1 MCQEK
6 YLSCVF
12 SKLVSRKRP
21 AIVLEGCGGGGGGGM
36 TVGLLF
42 LLFVTSAQSISV
54 WDSGIVWHSQ
64 IDQDK
69 YVMQQVYGDS
79 VPLGKGYFVE
89 IGAADGVHM
98 SNALTLE
105 EAFGWTGL
113 CVEPS
118 RQYARLVTSGRRCA
132 KRNEPLS
139 NVSGIVVDFF
149 EDVQNSS
156 VDTQVTAN
164 RLKADNND
172 EMTIVANPSSR
183 NLYSGIREHLLYSTR
198 GEVTRR
204 VTRTLEEVMDEHQ
217 APSFVH
223 FLSLDTEGTEFMIL
237 QNFNFSKYTFG
248 AVAVEHNQQGEKR
261 EQIRL
266 LLTAH
271 GYVRTFCVEMD
282 DIYVHASLV
291 LARGIFVDPRMCDT
305 KLLRLKCPQP
315 EANKQILVQA
325 CLAYKGL
332 DENACRQLQE
342 RMLSKSHECGKMSLS
357 ERSLL
362 EVVVPVLLNQD
373 FYFKVGLEDKTD
385 KVVIPL
391 GPSSNLETVT
401 AEFCTKHALSS
412 EQCERLLVEL
422 EKFIRQSLQ
431 IETQKSILEVVRYMK
446 KKGMCAHSLSIL
458 DRSAVDPNNS
468 QAAFL
473 EGCNRLAAHAS
484 ELKRITFV

>member
-1 MCQEK
+1 
-6 YLSCVF
+6 
-12 SKLVSRKRP
+12 
-21 AIVLEGCGGGGGGGM
+21 M

-42 LLFVTSAQSISV
+42 LLFVASAQSISV
-54 WDSGIVWHSQ
+54 WDSEIVWHSQ
-64 IDQDK
+64 VDQDK

-79 VPLGKGYFVE
+79 VPLGTGYFVE
-89 IGAADGVHM
+89 IGAADGVHL
-98 SNALTLE
+98 SNTLTLE
-105 EAFGWTGL
+105 KAFGWTGL

-132 KRNEPLS
+132 MRNEPLS
-139 NVSGIVVDFF
+139 NISGIVVDFF

-156 VDTQVTAN
+156 ADIQVAAN
-164 RLKADNND
+164 RLKNDNNG
-172 EMTIVANPSSR
+172 EMTLGANPSSR

-204 VTRTLEEVMDEHQ
+204 VTRTLEEVMDEHH
-217 APSFVH
+217 APPFVH

-266 LLTAH
+266 LLIAH

-431 IETQKSILEVVRYMK
+431 VETQKSILEVVRYMK
-446 KKGMCAHSLSIL
+446 KKGTCAHSLSIL

-484 ELKRITFV
+484 ELGKF

>member
-1 MCQEK
+1 
-6 YLSCVF
+6 
-12 SKLVSRKRP
+12 
-21 AIVLEGCGGGGGGGM
+21 M

-42 LLFVTSAQSISV
+42 LLFVASAQSISV
-54 WDSGIVWHSQ
+54 WDSEIVWHSQ
-64 IDQDK
+64 VDQDK

-79 VPLGKGYFVE
+79 VPLGTGYFVE

-98 SNALTLE
+98 SNTLTLE
-105 EAFGWTGL
+105 KAFGWTGL

-132 KRNEPLS
+132 MRNEPLS
-139 NVSGIVVDFF
+139 NISGIVVDFF

-156 VDTQVTAN
+156 ADIQVAAN
-164 RLKADNND
+164 RLKNDNNG
-172 EMTIVANPSSR
+172 EMTLGANPSSR

-204 VTRTLEEVMDEHQ
+204 VTRTLEEVMDEHH
-217 APSFVH
+217 APPFVH

-266 LLTAH
+266 LLIAH

-362 EVVVPVLLNQD
+362 EVVVPVLLDQD

-401 AEFCTKHALSS
+401 AEFCTKHALSI

-431 IETQKSILEVVRYMK
+431 VETQKSILEVVRYMK

>member
-1 MCQEK
+1 
-6 YLSCVF
+6 
-12 SKLVSRKRP
+12 
-21 AIVLEGCGGGGGGGM
+21 M

-42 LLFVTSAQSISV
+42 LLFVASAQSISV
-54 WDSGIVWHSQ
+54 WDSEIVWHSQ
-64 IDQDK
+64 VDQDK

-79 VPLGKGYFVE
+79 VPLGTGYFVE
-89 IGAADGVHM
+89 IGAADGIHM
-98 SNALTLE
+98 SNTLTLE
-105 EAFGWTGL
+105 KAFGWTGL

-132 KRNEPLS
+132 MRNEPLS
-139 NVSGIVVDFF
+139 NISGIVVDFF

-156 VDTQVTAN
+156 ADIQVAAN
-164 RLKADNND
+164 RLKNDNNG
-172 EMTIVANPSSR
+172 EMTLGANPSSR

-204 VTRTLEEVMDEHQ
+204 VTRTLEEVMDEHH
-217 APSFVH
+217 APPFVH

-248 AVAVEHNQQGEKR
+248 AIAVEHNQQDEKR

-431 IETQKSILEVVRYMK
+431 VETQKSILEVVRYMK

-484 ELKRITFV
+484 ELGKF

>member
-1 MCQEK
+1 
-6 YLSCVF
+6 
-12 SKLVSRKRP
+12 
-21 AIVLEGCGGGGGGGM
+21 M

-42 LLFVTSAQSISV
+42 LLFVASAQSISV
-54 WDSGIVWHSQ
+54 WDSEIVWHSQ
-64 IDQDK
+64 VDQDK

-79 VPLGKGYFVE
+79 VPLGTGYFVE

-98 SNALTLE
+98 SNTLTLE
-105 EAFGWTGL
+105 KAFGWTGL

-132 KRNEPLS
+132 MRNEPLS
-139 NVSGIVVDFF
+139 NISGIVVDFF

-156 VDTQVTAN
+156 ADIQVAAN
-164 RLKADNND
+164 RLKNDNNG
-172 EMTIVANPSSR
+172 EMTLGANPSSR

-204 VTRTLEEVMDEHQ
+204 VTRTLEEVMDEHH
-217 APSFVH
+217 APPFVH

-266 LLTAH
+266 LLIAH

-291 LARGIFVDPRMCDT
+291 LARGIFVDPRMCDR

-412 EQCERLLVEL
+412 EHCDRLLVEL

-431 IETQKSILEVVRYMK
+431 VETQKSILEVVRYMK

-484 ELKRITFV
+484 ELGKF